1 MTLLDKNPRF
11 GLNCAS
17 RPVDEAAM
25 NRRFSRPR
33 TSRPTELSP
42 GPSELGFEFLL
53 WRHEQ
58 LAVKRIGE
66 VRLGDSFDELRLD
79 RP

>member
-1 MTLLDKNPRF
+1 
-11 GLNCAS
+11 
-17 RPVDEAAM
+17 M

-58 LAVKRIGE
+58 LAVKRTDE
-66 VRLGDSFDELRLD
+66 VLLGDAFDELRLD